1 MKFIQHIIEKID
13 DNLNPIVVKEL
24 RQAVQS
30 RFVTGI
36 LMIFLITLLI
46 TMAAFI
52 TSGMIGTA
60 QYKGMGREVFSFLF
74 PVFMVP
80 SMLFVPA
87 YTGTRM
93 FRERTKENMD
103 LLFISTISP
112 AAIIRGK
119 LLAGII
125 ITLLIFS
132 ACLPFM
138 TLTYLLRGVDLPS
151 VFVILAMA
159 FIAITIAIQFALFIA
174 SVSFNRVFRSVLGI
188 AGAGFIFGSCMSVI
202 ALGHEMLRSGVGS
215 RLGSSDFWHPAAAV
229 LILAGL
235 FTGFVH
241 LVSVAAISHSSCN
254 RAKTLRSYTTFAW
267 IVTGIMAF
275 VSGHYFSVYESVE
288 IWFTLSVL
296 TMGVWLTGAV
306 SERDGQSTRVALT
319 IPKAGIRRFTAFFFF
334 SGAANGIAW
343 VTAMT
348 VITFCA
354 TLFSDISE
362 SDFRTTAGIFLYHYC
377 HTLFGLFIRR
387 KFLQKW
393 VRPKF
398 TWVVVLMIHTLAFV
412 VPLFVGIFTSGSK
425 YLPRMGKKLESG
437 DIFGFVGIYAAVVI
451 LLNLPWFVRQVR
463 GFVPPAKNHTD

>member
-1 MKFIQHIIEKID
+1 MKFIRHIIEKID

-36 LMIFLITLLI
+36 LMIFLIALLI

-60 QYKGMGREVFSFLF
+60 QHKGMGREAFSFLF
-74 PVFMVP
+74 PLFMVP

-151 VFVILAMA
+151 VFVILTMA

-174 SVSFNRVFRSVLGI
+174 SVSGNRVFRSVLGI
-188 AGAGFIFGSCMSVI
+188 AGAGFIFKFCTSVI
-202 ALGHEMLRSGVGS
+202 ARGYEMLRYGVGS

-241 LVSVAAISHSSCN
+241 LLSVAAISHSSCN

-275 VSGHYFSVYESVE
+275 VSRYFSVSDSVE
-288 IWFTLSVL
+288 MWFALSVL

-319 IPKAGIRRFTAFFFF
+319 IPETGIRRFTAFFFF

-343 VTAMT
+343 ATVMTA
-348 VITFCA
+348 ITSCA
-354 TLFSDISE
+354 APFLDHFTEI
-362 SDFRTTAGIFLYHYC
+362 DFRITAGIFLYHYC

-398 TWVVVLMIHTLAFV
+398 TWVVVLMLHTLSLV
-412 VPLFVGIFTSGSK
+412 VPLFVAVFTSGFR
-425 YLPRMGKKLESG
+425 YLPRMESG

-451 LLNLPWFVRQVR
+451 LLNLPWFVKQVR
-463 GFVPPAKNHTD
+463 GFVPPARNHTDCG